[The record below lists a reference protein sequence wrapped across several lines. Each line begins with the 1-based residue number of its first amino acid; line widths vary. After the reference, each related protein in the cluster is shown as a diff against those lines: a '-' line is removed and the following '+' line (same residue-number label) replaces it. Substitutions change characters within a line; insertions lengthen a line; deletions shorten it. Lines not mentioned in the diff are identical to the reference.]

1 MSQRKGAMAAA
12 VASSKHEEEMMELR
26 RGPWTLEEDNLLM
39 NYIACHGEGRWNLL
53 ARCSGLKRTGK
64 SCRLRWLNYLKPDI
78 KRGNL
83 TPEEQLLILE
93 LHSKWGN
100 RWSRIA
106 QHLPG
111 RTDNE
116 IKNYWRTRV
125 QKQARQLRVD
135 ANSAVFRDAVRC
147 YWMPRLLEKMAPG
160 AHHQP
165 ADPAAAALLH
175 HPAAHVAGGGGM
187 MASAAASPVDG
198 GSGLHDATN
207 GSGGGYGH
215 QQQRY
220 PGGGDPSPST
230 STSGCSGST
239 PATATAAALL
249 PVPCFSE
256 LSWVDQYGPYYADL
270 DGGGAFD
277 AAALGS
283 LGLDGLDLGSADGDV
298 YSDSTLLDYLNSAC
312 AGGGAMM
319 TTTMIG
325 SGSAAHSSCGGGA
338 MGGGGHLE
346 YGSSSW
352 RAEELCQAAA
362 RKIGDHHQW
371 GGGI

>member
-1 MSQRKGAMAAA
+1 MAAA
-12 VASSKHEEEMMELR
+12 VASKQQQEEEMELR

-135 ANSAVFRDAVRC
+135 ANSPVFRDAHDG
-147 YWMPRLLEKMAPG
+147 YGYGFLLLLA
-160 AHHQP
+160 AVHH
-165 ADPAAAALLH
+165 H
-175 HPAAHVAGGGGM
+175 H
-187 MASAAASPVDG
+187 
-198 GSGLHDATN
+198 GSLQSQLHDAHN
-207 GSGGGYGH
+207 NNAH
-215 QQQRY
+215 QQAILSACYYHGRAVE
-220 PGGGDPSPST
+220 PSPST
-230 STSGCSGST
+230 STSGSGSGST
-239 PATATAAALL
+239 TLP

-256 LSWVDQYGPYYADL
+256 LGWADQQQYYCDL
-270 DGGGAFD
+270 PGGASFD
-277 AAALGS
+277 SAALVGS
-283 LGLDGLDLGSADGDV
+283 LGLDGLDLGPGDGD
-298 YSDSTLLDYLNSAC
+298 YSDSTLLDYLNSTDSA
-312 AGGGAMM
+312 ATM
-319 TTTMIG
+319 TLGG
-325 SGSAAHSSCGGGA
+325 SGNVNYNGCGGA
-338 MGGGGHLE
+338 MGDE
-346 YGSSSW
+346 EDYGSTW
-352 RAEELCQAAA
+352 RAADELCQAAA
-362 RKIGDHHQW
+362 RKLGDHHQW